1 MELRDYITVVLG
13 RKWVIIGS
21 AALVIAA
28 ALIISFLQTPL
39 YESRVKI
46 LAESNKAGETATDK
60 LLSLAFTDPNS
71 FIQTQQKI
79 IETRTIA
86 EAVRQRL
93 ESLYEERSYGA
104 DPSGETFIPASI
116 PDPEELMK
124 RVKVERAQ
132 NTNVFDIV
140 ITTAH
145 PLLSRDIA
153 QAYADEYI
161 KNRQLAAIKQI
172 SEARKEVWNRI
183 QEVQNQIEE
192 VAQEA
197 KKYTRENRPP
207 ELEASATQA
216 VNLWATLYEK
226 YLSLRIAEAL
236 EQRGL
241 EVIEPAKAGI
251 RVSPKTAR
259 NGVLAV
265 FLGLI
270 LGIGLA
276 FLVDYLDNSLKS
288 REDFERFY
296 ETAILAEIPR
306 IPLEEGVR
314 EAVYITQSESPAA
327 EGFRN
332 LRTHVMFINLDE
344 HVRAIMVTSSSPKE
358 GKTSVAFNLGA
369 ALSEMGKRVLL
380 IEADLRRP
388 ALQKFLEDIS
398 EKGLVDVIMGH
409 LPLEEAISNTGIP
422 NLDILVSGPK
432 PPNPAEMVSS
442 SSMQKILER
451 CKELYD
457 FVLVDVP
464 PVLAVSDAVAL
475 APYVDGVLLVASHG
489 IATREGAKRTVEILS
504 KVEARILGVVVNNV
518 EISARRYGY
527 GYYGYYTPYHYYY
540 SGGDGEER
548 VPALK
553 RLARSLRGTRKQ

>member
-1 MELRDYITVVLG
+1 MELKDYINVIVS
-13 RKWVIIGS
+13 RKWLILTCMASV
-21 AALVIAA
+21 VAA
-28 ALIISFLQTPL
+28 ALMVSLLQTPL

-46 LAESNKAGETATDK
+46 LAESNRAGETATDR
-60 LLSLAFTDPNS
+60 LLSLAFTDPNA

-86 EAVRQRL
+86 EAVYQRL
-93 ESLYEERSYGA
+93 GALYEDRRYGA
-104 DPSGETFIPASI
+104 DASGETFVPAVI

-140 ITTAH
+140 ITT
-145 PLLSRDIA
+145 PNPSLSRDIA
-153 QAYADEYI
+153 QSYAEEYI
-161 KNRQLAAIKQI
+161 KNRQLSAIKQI

-192 VAQEA
+192 VAREA

-241 EVIEPAKAGI
+241 EIIEPAEAGI
-251 RVSPKTAR
+251 KVAPKTAR
-259 NGVLAV
+259 NGVLAL
-265 FLGLI
+265 FLGII

-276 FLVDYLDNSLKS
+276 FLVDYLDNTLKT
-288 REDFERFY
+288 RDDFERFY
-296 ETAILAEIPR
+296 ETAILAEIPKVAM
-306 IPLEEGVR
+306 EEGTM
-314 EAVYITQSESPAA
+314 EAVYLTRPESPAA

-332 LRTHVMFINLDE
+332 LRTNVLFINLDE
-344 HVRAIMVTSSSPKE
+344 DVRLIMVTSSSPQE
-358 GKTSVAFNLGA
+358 GKTSVTFNLGA

-380 IEADLRRP
+380 VEADLRRP
-388 ALQKFLEDIS
+388 ALYKYLEQPP
-398 EKGLVDVIMGH
+398 ERGLTDVIMGSA
-409 LPLEEAISNTGIP
+409 PLEEAIQETGVP
-422 NLDILVSGPK
+422 NLDILTSGPK
-432 PPNPAEMVSS
+432 PPNPAEIVSS
-442 SSMQKILER
+442 SAMQRILQR
-451 CKELYD
+451 CRELYD

-475 APYVDGVLLVASHG
+475 APSVDGVLLVASHG
-489 IATREGAKRTVEILS
+489 MATREGARRSVEMLK
-504 KVEARILGVVVNNV
+504 KVEARVLGLVVNNV
-518 EISARRYGY
+518 EISTRRYGY
-527 GYYGYYTPYHYYY
+527 GYYGYYAPYHYYY
-540 SGGDGEER
+540 SGEDGGER
-548 VPALK
+548 VSLAK
-553 RLARSLRGTRKQ
+553 RIFRSLSGNKK

>member
-1 MELRDYITVVLG
+1 MELKDYINVIVG
-13 RKWVIIGS
+13 RRWVILTCTTLIM
-21 AALVIAA
+21 AAVLA
-28 ALIISFLQTPL
+28 ISFLQTPL

-46 LAESNKAGETATDK
+46 LAESNRAGETATDR
-60 LLSLAFTDPNS
+60 LLTLAFTDPNT

-93 ESLYEERSYGA
+93 EAIYEERRYGDDA
-104 DPSGETFIPASI
+104 SGETFVPSFI
-116 PDPEELMK
+116 PDPDELMK

-140 ITTAH
+140 ITTPH
-145 PLLSRDIA
+145 PMLSRDIA

-161 KNRQLAAIKQI
+161 KNRQLSAIKQV

-241 EVIEPAKAGI
+241 EIIEPAKAGLK
-251 RVSPKTAR
+251 VSPKIAR
-259 NGVLAV
+259 NALLAL
-265 FLGLI
+265 FLGLL

-276 FLVDYLDNSLKS
+276 FLVDYLDSSLKT
-288 REDFERFY
+288 REDFERYF
-296 ETAILAEIPR
+296 ESSILAEISR
-306 IPLEEGVR
+306 FPLEEGVR
-314 EAVYITQSESPAA
+314 ETVYLTRPESPAA

-332 LRTHVMFINLDE
+332 LRTNIMFINLE
-344 HVRAIMVTSSSPKE
+344 GQLKAIMITSPAPRE
-358 GKTSVAFNLGA
+358 GKTSISFNLGA

-380 IEADLRRP
+380 VEADLRRP
-388 ALQKFLEDIS
+388 ALQKFLQEIP
-398 EKGLVDVIMGH
+398 EKGLVDVIMGQV
-409 LPLEEAISNTGIP
+409 PLEEAIASTGVP
-422 NLDILVSGPK
+422 NLDILFSGPK
-432 PPNPAEMVSS
+432 PPNPAEIVSS
-442 SSMQKILER
+442 SSMQRLLQGCREI
-451 CKELYD
+451 YD
-457 FVLVDVP
+457 FVLVDAP
-464 PVLAVSDAVAL
+464 PVLAVSDAVAM
-475 APYVDGVLLVASHG
+475 APYVDGVLLVSSHG
-489 IATREGAKRTVEILS
+489 MATRDGARRTVEMLS

-518 EISARRYGY
+518 ELSPRRYGY
-527 GYYGYYTPYHYYY
+527 GYYGYYAPYHYYSY
-540 SGGDGEER
+540 TGRDGEER
-548 VPALK
+548 SSFLERFAKPF
-553 RLARSLRGTRKQ
+553 RGTRK

>member
-1 MELRDYITVVLG
+1 MELRDYIN
-13 RKWVIIGS
+13 VIVSRRWLILICVS
-21 AALVIAA
+21 SVIAA
-28 ALIISFLQTPL
+28 ALVISFLQTPL

-46 LAESNKAGETATDK
+46 LAESNRAGETATDK
-60 LLSLAFTDPNS
+60 LLSLAFTDPNA

-86 EAVRQRL
+86 EAVYQRL
-93 ESLYEERSYGA
+93 EALYEDRRYGA
-104 DPSGETFIPASI
+104 DASGETFIPAVI

-140 ITTAH
+140 ITT
-145 PLLSRDIA
+145 PNPSLSRDIA
-153 QAYADEYI
+153 QAYAEEYI
-161 KNRQLAAIKQI
+161 KNRQLSAIKQI

-192 VAQEA
+192 VAREA

-241 EVIEPAKAGI
+241 EIIEPAEAGI
-251 RVSPKTAR
+251 KVSPKTAR
-259 NGVLAV
+259 NGVLAL
-265 FLGLI
+265 FLGII

-276 FLVDYLDNSLKS
+276 FLVDYLDNSLKT
-288 REDFERFY
+288 RDDFERFY

-306 IPLEEGVR
+306 VTLEEGVR
-314 EAVYITQSESPAA
+314 EAVYLTRPESPAA

-332 LRTHVMFINLDE
+332 LRTNVLFMNLDE
-344 HVRAIMVTSSSPKE
+344 EVRVIMVTSSSPQE

-380 IEADLRRP
+380 VEADLRRP
-388 ALQKFLEDIS
+388 ALQKYLEKS
-398 EKGLVDVIMGH
+398 PEKGLTDVIMGNV
-409 LPLEEAISNTGIP
+409 PLEEAIQGTGVP
-422 NLDILVSGPK
+422 NLDILIAGPK
-432 PPNPAEMVSS
+432 PPNPAEIVSS
-442 SSMQKILER
+442 TAMQRVLKR

-475 APYVDGVLLVASHG
+475 APSVDGVLLVASHG
-489 IATREGAKRTVEILS
+489 MATRDGARRSVEMLK
-504 KVEARILGVVVNNV
+504 KVEARILGLVVNNV
-518 EISARRYGY
+518 EISTRRYGY
-527 GYYGYYTPYHYYY
+527 GYYGYYAPYHYYY
-540 SGGDGEER
+540 SGEDGGER
-548 VPALK
+548 ASLAK
-553 RLARSLRGTRKQ
+553 RIFRSWSGKKK